1 VNGIGHQAANP
12 ATTDWLNAS
21 TFVRLHIDC
30 PTSNGSPISGTTGIN
45 LAAGDGNTIT
55 GGDVEGCS
63 TALHLGSSAENNTI
77 VGLRNENSGNQIVA
91 DAGSQYNSWVTG
103 GAMFTGKL
111 VDNGTHNSFWDAF
124 HRSFNNLNGD
134 LWRSQSDATITD
146 HVYTGVGLGNVRGR
160 MTEYQTDVPGTAN
173 SYQNAWIEGLT
184 DGTTGVQFYQIE
196 DLLNNVTRFSVGQYN
211 NGSSTNNQTV
221 VNSAGTGAVVLN
233 GSNNA
238 GTGGVVVGSGGATET
253 TVATI
258 SNAGNAQFN
267 GTLLVGGTSQS
278 AGTMTVRNNADA
290 EVDYYLTPGL
300 TTSQKGSFTYKDW
313 NGAAS
318 GTW

>member
-1 VNGIGHQAANP
+1 
-12 ATTDWLNAS
+12 
-21 TFVRLHIDC
+21 
-30 PTSNGSPISGTTGIN
+30 
-45 LAAGDGNTIT
+45 
-55 GGDVEGCS
+55 
-63 TALHLGSSAENNTI
+63 
-77 VGLRNENSGNQIVA
+77 VA

-146 HVYTGVGLGNVRGR
+146 HVYTGIGLGNVRGK
-160 MTEYQTDVPGTAN
+160 MTEYQTDVPGTAG

-196 DLLNNVTRFSVGQYN
+196 DLLNHVNRFSVGQYSD
-211 NGSSTNNQTV
+211 GSSTNNQTV

-278 AGTMTVRNNADA
+278 TGTMTVRNNADA

-313 NGAAS
+313 NGNSQWYMVKDAS
-318 GTW
+318 NNWALNSATGVPEHEQRRYVCKRVECDRACATELRDRGGRGDGYLLWRKREPGGGVSRDEQHQVSGACGGERT